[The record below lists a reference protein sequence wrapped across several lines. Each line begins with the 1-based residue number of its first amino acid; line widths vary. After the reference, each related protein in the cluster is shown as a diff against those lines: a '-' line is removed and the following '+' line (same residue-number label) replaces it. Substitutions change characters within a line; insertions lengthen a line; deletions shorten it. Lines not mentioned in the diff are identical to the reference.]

1 MRTSSLTGTLFAS
14 LLIAT
19 ALTPAG
25 AADMTF
31 ERSLNVAK
39 EPQNWLLHHG
49 NYEGHR
55 FSALNEINTDTAK
68 NLKVAFT
75 VALGGFEGAGSRYRF
90 GNLEATPLVEDG
102 VMYVPDGW
110 GSVYAI
116 DVTSGKKGVFR
127 WKFDPQ
133 TNKAWAGDVA
143 CCGVNNRGVA
153 MWKDKIISISLDG
166 RMFAINKATGEKVW
180 ERKIADPAIGE
191 TLTLAPLIVRDVGIV
206 GIAGGEYG
214 IRGFIDGTDLNT
226 GQGLWRTYT
235 IPGAGEPGND
245 TWKDGQERWK
255 HGGGS
260 VWETATYDPDTDTFY
275 QGIGN
280 AGPDYDPEYRP
291 GDNKWAAS
299 VLALSPRDGKIK
311 WGFQYTPNDPYD
323 FDEISEHP
331 IINAKVNGEDRKLVV
346 HAARNG
352 FYYALD
358 RVNGSFVLGKQY
370 VDKLNWTTGLDPK
383 TGKPLNYDPNKDVQE
398 YAPGSHGSRAKP
410 VSANCPSN
418 SGGKNWPPSAY
429 NAELNL
435 LFITSIEGC
444 NSIET
449 IEQKSFVDQGG
460 TVNPRERFAGGGTKS
475 TERRYGSL
483 KGINPVT
490 GETKVS
496 ARLTYPPYAGVLATA
511 GNLVFLGQLDGTFSA
526 YDARTLQEVWSYN
539 TGSGINAPPIS
550 YSVSGKQYIAVLV
563 GSKQPAAVLSEAPEL
578 KNTSTA
584 SMLFVFGL

>member
-1 MRTSSLTGTLFAS
+1 M
-14 LLIAT
+14 
-19 ALTPAG
+19 
-25 AADMTF
+25 
-31 ERSLNVAK
+31 
-39 EPQNWLLHHG
+39 
-49 NYEGHR
+49 
-55 FSALNEINTDTAK
+55 
-68 NLKVAFT
+68 
-75 VALGGFEGAGSRYRF
+75 
-90 GNLEATPLVEDG
+90 
-102 VMYVPDGW
+102 
-110 GSVYAI
+110 
-116 DVTSGKKGVFR
+116 
-127 WKFDPQ
+127 
-133 TNKAWAGDVA
+133 
-143 CCGVNNRGVA
+143 
-153 MWKDKIISISLDG
+153 
-166 RMFAINKATGEKVW
+166 
-180 ERKIADPAIGE
+180 
-191 TLTLAPLIVRDVGIV
+191 
-206 GIAGGEYG
+206 
-214 IRGFIDGTDLNT
+214 
-226 GQGLWRTYT
+226 
-235 IPGAGEPGND
+235 
-245 TWKDGQERWK
+245 
-255 HGGGS
+255 
-260 VWETATYDPDTDTFY
+260 
-275 QGIGN
+275 
-280 AGPDYDPEYRP
+280 
-291 GDNKWAAS
+291 
-299 VLALSPRDGKIK
+299 
-311 WGFQYTPNDPYD
+311 
-323 FDEISEHP
+323 
-331 IINAKVNGEDRKLVV
+331 
-346 HAARNG
+346 
-352 FYYALD
+352 
-358 RVNGSFVLGKQY
+358 LGKQY

-429 NAELNL
+429 NAQLNL

-449 IEQKSFVDQGG
+449 VEQKSFVDQGG

-483 KGINPVT
+483 KGIDPVT

>member
-75 VALGGFEGAGSRYRF
+75 VALGGFEGAGSRYKF

-102 VMYVPDGW
+102 IMYVPDGW

-166 RMFAINKATGEKVW
+166 RMLAINKATGEKVW

-449 IEQKSFVDQGG
+449 VEQKSFVDQGG

-483 KGINPVT
+483 KGIDPVT